1 MPPIDLATVQ
11 FRCINLDRRPD
22 RWSAFQARA
31 TAGGLRVT
39 RLSAVDAK
47 TFDAVRHPDVSIA
60 TAHNLMYGIRRSPY
74 EISSNG
80 AIGASLSHFAAW
92 QQLVDSVAPA
102 AVIFE
107 DDSPIPSG
115 MQTRIADIVTG
126 LDAVGDWDIVLFFRT
141 GFGNGV
147 YGCAPDPTLPAGFQ
161 TCDSLSGAHAYMI
174 SRTGAQKLLA
184 RARPIELHVDAFMAY
199 MARLGYIRMLWHP
212 SLDVGGNWEDSDI
225 NHKGG
230 RILELPTNME
240 RAGIYA
246 MDTRTMFAVVAM
258 AAIVGGLVGVAMFGK
273 TKLGKRS

>member
-1 MPPIDLATVQ
+1 
-11 FRCINLDRRPD
+11 LDRRPD
-22 RWSAFQARA
+22 RWSAFQQRA
-31 TAGGLRVT
+31 SAGGLRVT

-47 TFDAVRHPDVSIA
+47 TFDVVNHPDVSIA

-80 AIGASLSHFAAW
+80 AIGASLSHFNAW

-107 DDSPIPSG
+107 DDSPIPSD
-115 MQTRIADIVTG
+115 MHTRIADIVTG
-126 LDAVGDWDIVLFFRT
+126 LDAVGEWDIVLFFRT
-141 GFGNGV
+141 SFGNGV
-147 YGCAPDPTLPAGFQ
+147 YGCAPTTSLAGFH

-174 SRTGAQKLLA
+174 SRTGAQKLLT
-184 RARPIELHVDAFMAY
+184 RARPIELHVDAYMAY
-199 MARLGYIRMLWHP
+199 MARLGKIRMLWHP

-246 MDTRTMFAVVAM
+246 MNTQSMLTIIVM
-258 AAIVGGLVGVAMFGK
+258 AAIVGGLVGVAVFGK
-273 TKLGKRS
+273 KGR